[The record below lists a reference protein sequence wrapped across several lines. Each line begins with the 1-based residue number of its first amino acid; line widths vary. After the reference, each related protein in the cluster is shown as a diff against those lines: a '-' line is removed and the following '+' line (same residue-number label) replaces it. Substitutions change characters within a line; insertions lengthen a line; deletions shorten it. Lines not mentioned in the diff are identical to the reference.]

1 MKFYRN
7 IRGYYFRN
15 WCVTLTYFDRD
26 KEYSI
31 QMRIPGI
38 KGGAGFWTIYKAH
51 KKPRFRKLSVFAALF
66 PLHFLKWFA
75 RASIRIASAVVGAAI
90 YMTAKLLKAV
100 AYLFLFAPY
109 SAKQEVKG
117 IFTIWYKDPRDIL

>member
-7 IRGYYFRN
+7 VRGYYFRN

-31 QMRIPGI
+31 QMRIPGMMR
-38 KGGAGFWTIYKAH
+38 GSGFWTIYKAN
-51 KKPRFRKLSVFAALF
+51 KRPRFRNISFIAALF
-66 PLHFLKWFA
+66 PFHFLKWFIRTFLRVLSVITGA
-75 RASIRIASAVVGAAI
+75 VLYMAS
-90 YMTAKLLKAV
+90 KLIKTV

-109 SAKQEVKG
+109 SAKQEIAGV
-117 IFTIWYKDPRDIL
+117 FTIWYKDLRDVL